1 MTAALRVL
9 VIDDEQSVRTALTSE
24 LTEEGASAGDGLR
37 WAVQSQG
44 FDGVEAA
51 LVSFRPDMVVLDI
64 VEGQIPHEVDSGN
77 RSFEQIW
84 DTWYCPIVVYTSYE
98 GKKAF
103 SESDQVVEVI
113 KGKGSDTR
121 VAAELQKFVPV
132 ARMIRSV
139 HEDFDGRIREALRD
153 SVRTLR
159 SQIGIDDDGA
169 VISILRRA
177 VRRLVAAQVDAGAS
191 EGGTLEP
198 WERFV
203 IPPLGEHLLTADIL
217 RKGDAEWSMED
228 AFRLVLTPSC
238 DLVRWGS
245 SPPKTAQVLVA
256 RCERIGDLG
265 TLQLGPEHCLNKKE
279 KKSQRRRLRDMV
291 REGIAGPY
299 IPIPRFRGHV
309 PLMVANLKRLE
320 LIPWDRIQE
329 HTSATELDN
338 GQEAFQRIASTDSPF
353 REMVVWAYLRVTGR
367 PGVPE
372 IDVDGWVN
380 HIVEY
385 LKTGEQA

>member
-1 MTAALRVL
+1 MTVAVRVL
-9 VIDDEQSVRTALTSE
+9 VIDDEQSVRKALTSE
-24 LTEEGASAGDGLR
+24 LTEEGASAGDALR
-37 WAVQSQG
+37 WEVQSQG
-44 FDGVEAA
+44 FAGVEAA

-64 VEGQIPHEVDSGN
+64 AEGQIPDEVDTGN

-98 GKKAF
+98 GRRAF

-113 KGKGSDTR
+113 KGMGSDAR
-121 VAAELQKFVPV
+121 VVAELQKFVRV

-159 SQIGIDDDGA
+159 SQIGIDDDDL
-169 VISILRRA
+169 VNSILRRA

-203 IPPLGEHLLTADIL
+203 IPPLGKHLLTADIL

-238 DLVRWGS
+238 DLVHWGS
-245 SPPKTAQVLVA
+245 SPPKAAQVLVA
-256 RCERIGDLG
+256 RCEPIGDLG
-265 TLQLGPEHCLNKKE
+265 TLELRPERCLNSKG

-299 IPIPRFRGHV
+299 VPIPRFRDHV
-309 PLMVANLKRLE
+309 PLMMANLKRLE

-353 REMVVWAYLRVTGR
+353 REMVVWAYLQITGR

-372 IDVDGWVN
+372 VDVDGWVD

-385 LKTGEQA
+385 LNTGEQA

>member
-1 MTAALRVL
+1 MTAVRVL
-9 VIDDEQSVRTALTSE
+9 VIDDEQSVRKVLTSE

-37 WAVQSQG
+37 WEVQSQG
-44 FDGVEAA
+44 FDRIEDA
-51 LVSFRPDMVVLDI
+51 LARFRPDLVVLDI
-64 VEGQIPHEVDSGN
+64 VEGQIPHGVDSGN
-77 RSFEQIW
+77 RSFREIW
-84 DTWYCPIVVYTSYE
+84 DTWYCPIVVYTGNE
-98 GKKAF
+98 GERAF

-113 KGKGSDTR
+113 KGPGSEMR
-121 VAAELQKFVPV
+121 VVAELQKFVPV

-139 HEDFDGRIREALRD
+139 HEDFDVRIREALRD

-159 SQIGIDDDGA
+159 SQIGIDDDGL
-169 VISILRRA
+169 VNSILRRA
-177 VRRLVAAQVDAGAS
+177 VRRLVAAHVDVGPS

-203 IPPLGEHLLTADIL
+203 IPPLGKHLLTADIL
-217 RKGDAEWSMED
+217 RKGDAEWSTED

-238 DLVRWGS
+238 DLVHWGS
-245 SPPKTAQVLVA
+245 SAPKAAHVLVA
-256 RCERIGDLG
+256 RCEPIGDLG
-265 TLQLGPEHCLNKKE
+265 TLELQPERCLNNKG
-279 KKSQRRRLRDMV
+279 KKSQRRRLSDMV

-299 IPIPRFRGHV
+299 VPIPRFRDHV

-353 REMVVWAYLRVTGR
+353 REMVVWAYLRITGR

-372 IDVDGWVN
+372 IDVDGWVD

-385 LKTGEQA
+385 LNTGEQA

>member
-1 MTAALRVL
+1 MTAVRVL
-9 VIDDEQSVRTALTSE
+9 VIDDEQSVRKVLTSE

-37 WAVQSQG
+37 WEVQSQG
-44 FDGVEAA
+44 FDRIEDA
-51 LVSFRPDMVVLDI
+51 LASFRPDLVVLDI
-64 VEGQIPHEVDSGN
+64 VEGPIPHGVDSGN
-77 RSFEQIW
+77 RSFREIW
-84 DTWYCPIVVYTSYE
+84 DTWYCPIVVYTGNE
-98 GKKAF
+98 GERAF

-113 KGKGSDTR
+113 KGPGSEMR
-121 VAAELQKFVPV
+121 VVAELQKFVPV

-159 SQIGIDDDGA
+159 SQIGTDDDGL
-169 VISILRRA
+169 VNSILRRA
-177 VRRLVAAQVDAGAS
+177 VRRLVAAQVDVGAS

-203 IPPLGEHLLTADIL
+203 IPPLGKHLLTADIL
-217 RKGDAEWSMED
+217 RKGDAEWSTED

-238 DLVRWGS
+238 DLVHWGS
-245 SPPKTAQVLVA
+245 SPPKAAHVLVA
-256 RCERIGDLG
+256 RCEPIGALG
-265 TLQLGPEHCLNKKE
+265 TLKLQPERCLNNKG
-279 KKSQRRRLRDMV
+279 KKSQRRRLKDMV

-299 IPIPRFRGHV
+299 VPIPRFRDHV

-353 REMVVWAYLRVTGR
+353 REMVVWAYLRITGR

-380 HIVEY
+380 HIVEC
-385 LKTGEQA
+385 LNTGEQA